1 MNTFRLL
8 KKLLLIAAAV
18 SIAALFF
25 TKKEAIQYICFAIFM
40 LLFAIS
46 ATEDYK
52 KEKKR
57 FSLILAILCYAIC
70 LLQMVLFT
78 GTILQL
84 S

>member
-8 KKLLLIAAAV
+8 KKLLFVAAAV
-18 SIAALFF
+18 SIAVLFF
-25 TKKEAIQYICFAIFM
+25 TKKEAIQYICFSILM

-57 FSLILAILCYAIC
+57 FSLSLAILCYAIC

-84 S
+84 